1 MSTDIFFTLACAAF
15 LASLFGL
22 ALTFAGYKLFRI
34 LLPIWGF
41 FFGLWLGAQSIQVLF
56 NEGFLTTVTSWVVG
70 LIVGVLFAVL
80 AFSFYLFAVAVI
92 AASLG
97 YFVAVGLLL
106 WLGMQWG
113 FLVWLIAI
121 IAAIALV
128 AVTLIFNLQ
137 KWVIILATA
146 VLGAGLIVGV
156 FTALFKPLPL
166 LLENPV
172 KVMLQTSPL
181 LLIVFLLLVI
191 FGIIVQSRTSRRVA
205 AVEPST
211 PVKSTVVPAAVA
223 SEAAPVA
230 AVVGATGIAAVAE
243 EARQEPIPVESAA
256 VVAVAAQMPVEELPP
271 AEVPAEYLA
280 AGAVVSETK
289 AAPISAEE
297 IDKFKYNLE
306 YIEGIGPVYAAKL
319 NAIGINKLLDLLEK
333 GAFPKG
339 RDEIAAAAG
348 ISHSLVLKW
357 INHVD
362 LFRIKGVGSE
372 YADLLEMAGVATVVE
387 LANRNPANLFAKLVS
402 VNAEKKLVRRLP
414 VLDHVQDWI
423 EQAKSLPRK
432 INY

>member
-15 LASLFGL
+15 IASLFGL

-56 NEGFLTTVTSWVVG
+56 NEGFLTTITSWVVG

-80 AFSFYLFAVAVI
+80 AFPFYLFGVAII
-92 AASLG
+92 ASSLG
-97 YFVAVGLLL
+97 YFVTVGLLL

-113 FLVWLIAI
+113 FLVWLIGI
-121 IAAIALV
+121 VAAIALT

-137 KWVIILATA
+137 KWVIIIATA
-146 VLGAGLIVGV
+146 FLGAGLIVGV
-156 FTALFKPLPL
+156 FTALFKPVSV

-172 KVMLQTSPL
+172 QVMLQTSPL

-191 FGIIVQSRTSRRVA
+191 FGIFVQSRTSRRVA
-205 AVEPST
+205 AVEPSA
-211 PVKSTVVPAAVA
+211 PVKSAAVPVVAA

-230 AVVGATGIAAVAE
+230 AAVGATGIAAAAV
-243 EARQEPIPVESAA
+243 EARQEPITVESAA
-256 VVAVAAQMPVEELPP
+256 AKAVAAEMTIEQPAPAEAPVEH
-271 AEVPAEYLA
+271 LA
-280 AGAVVSETK
+280 VEAVVSDTK
-289 AAPISAEE
+289 AGTTIPEE
-297 IDKFKYNLE
+297 IDKFKSNLE

-319 NAIGINKLLDLLEK
+319 NAIGIMNLHDLLEK

-339 RDEIAAAAG
+339 REEIAQAAD
-348 ISHSLVLKW
+348 ISHTLVLKW
-357 INHVD
+357 VNHVD

-372 YADLLEMAGVATVVE
+372 YADLLEMAGVDTVVE
-387 LANRNPANLFAKLVS
+387 LANRNPANLFAKLES
-402 VNAEKKLVRRLP
+402 VNEEKKLVRKLP
-414 VLDHVQDWI
+414 VLNQVQDWI
-423 EQAKSLPRK
+423 EQAKNLPRK